1 MFKLTQRRLLLLAV
15 LLSGAGPVLVRDSP
29 VGPSS
34 TAFWRLAI
42 ALPFALWL
50 GRLAFQQSR
59 RDIGWALFAGIL
71 LGGDLICWN
80 NAILKTSVMEATVLV
95 MLFPIIVAAVEIG
108 FFGRSLSPR
117 LLMGT
122 AVAFVGTFV
131 IATGASRGQSSLVG
145 DLLAL
150 AAAGF
155 FACSLLISAQLCRR
169 LDHRV
174 VTVWVIIGAAL
185 TALPVGLT
193 ESAIVPHSPYG
204 WAYLTFYGA
213 LTFGSYALYNNA
225 LANLST
231 TLVAVSGYGQ
241 PVIAT
246 GLALVLL
253 GEIPTLGALLGAAII
268 VIGLALATIEPD
280 AKSESTDIP
289 SPRMRGEG

>member
-1 MFKLTQRRLLLLAV
+1 
-15 LLSGAGPVLVRDSP
+15 
-29 VGPSS
+29 
-34 TAFWRLAI
+34 
-42 ALPFALWL
+42 
-50 GRLAFQQSR
+50 
-59 RDIGWALFAGIL
+59 
-71 LGGDLICWN
+71 
-80 NAILKTSVMEATVLV
+80 MEATVLV

-108 FFGRSLSPR
+108 FFGRRLSSR
-117 LLMGT
+117 LLMGA
-122 AVAFVGTFV
+122 AVAFVGTVV
-131 IATGASRGQSSLVG
+131 IATSASRGQSSLVG
-145 DLLAL
+145 DLLAI

-169 LDHRV
+169 MDHRV

-193 ESAIVPHSPYG
+193 ESAFIPASFYG
-204 WAYLTFYGA
+204 WAYLALYGT

-225 LANLST
+225 LSNLST
-231 TLVAVSGYGQ
+231 TLVAISGYGQ

-280 AKSESTDIP
+280 AKSEPTT
-289 SPRMRGEG
+289 